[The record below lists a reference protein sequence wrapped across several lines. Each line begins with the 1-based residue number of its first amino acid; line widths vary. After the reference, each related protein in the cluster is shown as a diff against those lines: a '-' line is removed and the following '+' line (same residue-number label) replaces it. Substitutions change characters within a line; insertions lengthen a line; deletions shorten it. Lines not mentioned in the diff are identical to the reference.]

1 MVNIMTKTKLL
12 ATAFAVASL
21 SFSAYAADEPKM
33 EKCMVG
39 KTEVMV
45 PAGECDKVMK
55 GDMGGLSDEVKAQV
69 EAAKEAK

>member
-1 MVNIMTKTKLL
+1 MTKTKLL
-12 ATAFAVASL
+12 ATAFAVAAL
-21 SFSAYAADEPKM
+21 SFSANAADEAKM

-55 GDMGGLSDEVKAQV
+55 GDMSGLSDEAKAQV